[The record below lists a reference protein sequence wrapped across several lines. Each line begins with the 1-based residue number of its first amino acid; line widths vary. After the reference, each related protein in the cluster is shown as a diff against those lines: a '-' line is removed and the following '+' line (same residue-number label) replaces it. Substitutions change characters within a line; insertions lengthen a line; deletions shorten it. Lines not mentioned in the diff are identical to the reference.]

1 MKKIIILLLYIMV
14 FVSCKSS
21 RLSVTDTISE
31 AETVIVGNIK
41 IIKEGKD
48 VTKNARIY
56 FDENQKG
63 ILTYKMKE
71 DGRIVMKLPKGNHFI
86 KLIYTEYGSANLP
99 DGYALLTVPE
109 SNKVY
114 YIGEIEI
121 DGTGVLQKK
130 FSGIVRD
137 VQAKDLKEK
146 KIPIKVFDKREAT
159 LKDYETEY
167 GKEKAVVISLLE
179 VTPL

>member
-1 MKKIIILLLYIMV
+1 MKKIIILLLYIVV

-31 AETVIVGNIK
+31 AETVILGNIK
-41 IIKEGKD
+41 ITKEGKD

-86 KLIYTEYGSANLP
+86 KLICYHY
-99 DGYALLTVPE
+99 
-109 SNKVY
+109 
-114 YIGEIEI
+114 
-121 DGTGVLQKK
+121 
-130 FSGIVRD
+130 
-137 VQAKDLKEK
+137 
-146 KIPIKVFDKREAT
+146 
-159 LKDYETEY
+159 
-167 GKEKAVVISLLE
+167 
-179 VTPL
+179 